1 MISALWTGISG
12 LSTSQT
18 ALDNESNNIANVN
31 TIGYKASRISFA
43 DQMYQD
49 EIGKGSTVQS
59 AEKQYT
65 QGNLQ
70 TTGVNY
76 DMALSGDGFFVVSN
90 VASNGTSQLYYTR
103 AGNFR
108 MGESGTLQDSV
119 GNEVQGWAISSL
131 DPDSD
136 IVSTNSNVSKF
147 TDDYSIIAGNQV
159 VQYSS
164 AIETYAAKVTD
175 YTSSAKTDSKEV
187 FSGAGY
193 KTQSSKIAD
202 VEALISNY
210 NDALEQ
216 LAADPDAVSS
226 PSISQISTIDFPS
239 GTDSLLNSTGDSI
252 YVYID
257 GNKVSQ
263 NYIETTATT
272 DFISQFTGTVDTSA
286 LSFPTSNT
294 IQIAS
299 ADDLTRYQLDIDGET
314 IIYDAGIGESIS
326 DIMNGLQDAISTNS
340 TISGTYTLSN
350 DGVDTI
356 TLTGGTPTVTG
367 ATYASTLTIDYDV
380 AASKVATYKALADEI
395 SNITGLKAY
404 TVDSSNNLSTDVNDV
419 FNGKIQIES
428 LIPGDSFTI
437 GDVMEVSGTIT
448 VAGVST
454 LEAVAVEGTGQAA
467 VDTAMEALK
476 SIVTGN
482 QRDIYGSEDIYSD
495 DDGNALSLDAGDT
508 ISYTIDGTTVTV
520 TATATTTQEELMANL
535 ANTINSDSDLSLLVS
550 AEIINGHLVVES
562 KESGEEFNGIL
573 AFDDAGT
580 SYTKEKDEDN
590 SISSGA
596 NAEFLQL
603 VTTIDQTTTQ
613 SSLQL
618 RLDTLGLTDSAFG
631 EFSVDEN
638 GVLYMQQDGVSFAIG
653 QVSIALFTNDIGLQ
667 PEGDNLLSATAT
679 SGDPIFSVN
688 NEGTAS
694 IQAETLELSTADLSE
709 SLVNLM
715 VYQRAFEANSKSITT
730 ADSILQ
736 TLIQLKR

>member
-136 IVSTNSNVSKF
+136 VVSTNSNVSKF
-147 TDDYSIIAGNQV
+147 TDDYSIIAGNQI

-175 YTSSAKTDSKEV
+175 YTSSAKTDSEEV

-226 PSISQISTIDFPS
+226 PSIAQISTIDFPT

-252 YVYID
+252 YVYIN

-272 DFISQFTGTVDTSA
+272 DFISQFAGTVDTSA

-326 DIMNGLQDAISTNS
+326 DVMNGLQDAINTNS

-356 TLTGGTPTVTG
+356 TLSGGTPTISG
-367 ATYASTLTIDYDV
+367 ATYASSLDVDYDV
-380 AASKVATYKALADEI
+380 AASKIATYKALADEI

-404 TVDSSNNLSTDVNDV
+404 TVDSTNDLSTDVNDV

-454 LEAVAVEGTGQAA
+454 LETVAVEGTGQAA

-476 SIVTGN
+476 AVVTGN
-482 QRDIYGSEDIYSD
+482 QRDIYSTTDIYSD
-495 DDGNALSLDAGDT
+495 DNSNTLSLDAGDT

-520 TATATTTQEELMANL
+520 TATATTTEEELMANL
-535 ANTINSDSDLSLLVS
+535 ANTINTDSELSTLVS
-550 AEIINGHLVVES
+550 ADIINGHLVIES
-562 KESGEEFNGIL
+562 KQSGEEFNGIL
-573 AFDDAGT
+573 SFDDGGT
-580 SYTKEKDEDN
+580 SYTKEKDENN

-638 GVLYMQQDGVSFAIG
+638 GVLYMEQDGVSFAIG
-653 QVSIALFTNDIGLQ
+653 QVAIALFTNDIGLQ